1 MNKQEDIEK
10 AKRAAGRKA
19 AELVKS
25 GMSIGLGTGSTVF
38 YFLEALAERKT
49 RIAGLPSSLKTIEI
63 AKKFGIP
70 LIEETKS
77 LDLTVDG
84 ADEIDPKN
92 QMIKGGGGALLR
104 EKICAAMSKNVII
117 VIDSSKR
124 VEKLGKFP
132 LPIEISSF
140 SFPATLNHLT
150 VKGFQPVLRKGKT
163 DNGNLIVDLQNLYP
177 IENPELLDQE
187 LKKIVG
193 VLDTGLFFD
202 LARSVIVGYPDGKTE
217 TV

>member
-10 AKRAAGRKA
+10 AKRSAGRKA
-19 AELVKS
+19 AESVKS
-25 GMSIGLGTGSTVF
+25 GMKIGLGTGSTVF

-49 RIAGLPSSLKTIEI
+49 KISGLPSSLKTVEI

-70 LIEETKS
+70 LIEETKT

-84 ADEIDPKN
+84 ADEIDPKK
-92 QMIKGGGGALLR
+92 QMIKGGGGALMR
-104 EKICAAMSKNVII
+104 EKICAGMSKNVII
-117 VIDSSKR
+117 VIDATKK

-132 LPIEISSF
+132 LPVEISPF
-140 SFPATLNHLT
+140 SYPATLNHLT
-150 VKGFQPVLRKGKT
+150 ERGFKPVLRKGKT
-163 DNGNLIVDLQNLYP
+163 DNGNLIADLHNLYP
-177 IENPELLDQE
+177 IEDPVKLDQE
-187 LKKIVG
+187 LKKIIG

-217 TV
+217 TL